1 MLKQLS
7 VIAIALLATQANAAV
22 NQPFV
27 TLGFGQSSYSEV
39 SDFCANEL
47 LVSVNCDDKDTA
59 FRIGAGVA
67 ISPMYAVELTYM
79 NHGEVGGAYAEPGF
93 DAKIDLEAETFALQA
108 SVQTSIAPQIN
119 VYGKA
124 GLALT
129 KASVSY
135 QENDVFFGSFSET
148 DDNDTTGLILSI
160 GAQYEVMPNLMAD
173 IQFDFLPDAIEYK
186 DANFESDITTISA
199 GLKYQF

>member
-1 MLKQLS
+1 
-7 VIAIALLATQANAAV
+7 
-22 NQPFV
+22 
-27 TLGFGQSSYSEV
+27 
-39 SDFCANEL
+39 
-47 LVSVNCDDKDTA
+47 
-59 FRIGAGVA
+59 
-67 ISPMYAVELTYM
+67 MYAVELTYM

-93 DAKIDLEAETFALQA
+93 NAKIDLEAETFALQVSA
-108 SVQTSIAPQIN
+108 QTSVAPQVS

-135 QENDVFFGSFSET
+135 QENDIFFGSFGET

-160 GAQYEVMPNLMAD
+160 GAQYAVMPNLMANL
-173 IQFDFLPDAIEYK
+173 QVDFLPDAIEYK